1 MKVWMPNPWY
11 YPEPH
16 ETAIPSIKNLA
27 VDMDID
33 ASFGVNNIK
42 AWISPTRE
50 DPAVLIPSGRDDG
63 YEEIKWHGEVH
74 LVYSADLEHEK

>member
-1 MKVWMPNPWY
+1 MPNPWY
-11 YPEPH
+11 YPKPH

-33 ASFGVNNIK
+33 VSFGVNNIK

-50 DPAVLIPSGRDDG
+50 DPAVLIPSDRSDG

-74 LVYSADLEHEK
+74 LVYSIDLEHER